1 MHEVS
6 LQRVTISYSPNQNQ
20 HPMRRYLLFIC
31 TLASITYATAQTYIS
46 GIFQQTD
53 AELEYVEGVSW
64 DKFLAENQRLNAK
77 GYRLVDIETSGISQE
92 RTFWGIYSKS
102 GLDDKIEQALGW
114 ADFVELKRK
123 LAAEGYVL
131 ADVTGYALN
140 EADYTYIGVWRR
152 GDTQHKIWK
161 LDSSDALKLRTDEMV
176 KDKFFLIGVKV
187 ITSPAGVT
195 QYLALYHHNPLPE
208 RNYVFVTSD
217 PKVFN
222 TDWLQRMKSNVRLID
237 YDRYEEKGVTYY
249 LGVYQSGDYEHLLL
263 SDMEKLTF
271 EDRWDRLE
279 QQEDMRLVNW
289 LVR

>member
-1 MHEVS
+1 M
-6 LQRVTISYSPNQNQ
+6 
-20 HPMRRYLLFIC
+20 LLLC
-31 TLASITYATAQTYIS
+31 TLTSFLSLTGQTYIS

-53 AELEYVEGVSW
+53 AELEYVQGVSW
-64 DKFLAENQRLNAK
+64 DQFLAENKRLNAG
-77 GYRLVDIETSGISQE
+77 GYRLVDIETSGISQD
-92 RTFWGIYSKS
+92 RTFWGIYSRS
-102 GLDDKIEQALGW
+102 GLDDRIERAMSW
-114 ADFVELKRK
+114 ADFIELKRK

-131 ADVTGYALN
+131 ADVTGYAIN
-140 EADYTYIGVWRR
+140 EADFNYIGVWRK

-176 KDKFFLIGVKV
+176 RDKFFLVGVKV

-237 YDRYEEKGVTYY
+237 YDRYEEKGTTYY
-249 LGVYQSGDYEHLLL
+249 LGVYQSGEYEHLLL